1 MQSTRQFKKAARKE
15 PTVSSGISVHTSEP
29 LYVKGQAKTRAN
41 VPEQTTAAS
50 VESVTNNGPA
60 HVEHRHDNHYKQDH
74 SQDNPYSA
82 HYQPNAQHHNHEHGH
97 HQEHAHIP
105 QQHYA
110 YHDHSKHHD
119 HAHHDHVHHD
129 HSHHDHAHHDHAHHD
144 HVHHDHSHHD
154 HAHHKHAFSPVYIQP
169 LPPWSY
175 IFSNLL
181 PEQKTLFTWFLIHL
195 GIGFWLYC
203 LGVSRES
210 LSMVGFAYLMI
221 FDALGVLNTFV
232 SSVLRTYPD
241 FTASN
246 TKRPYGTYRYEIVFA
261 LGTTIYLLFATM
273 NNTKESLEHF
283 LLQDQHHGGEAHH
296 KEGSGS
302 VLSFGMFLLMGAAI
316 SATCL
321 SSISLRNHESF
332 VRYLRKRPTTVQGFT
347 YNVINRA
354 RASPLSALSSN
365 IYSLSIALCGAI
377 VLISYILGI
386 VTPLMDKILALSE
399 SVVTFYLGYPTAK
412 ALAKV
417 LLQTTPSSIRNG
429 VENRLREIQRQE
441 SNITS
446 IGRTHFWQTT
456 YGKCVG
462 TIEIYIRP
470 EADEQAILELVYQ
483 KLEGLTNSTADNNQ
497 SELTVCIIKQ

>member
-1 MQSTRQFKKAARKE
+1 MQSTRQFKKVTRKE

-29 LYVKGQAKTRAN
+29 LYVKGQAKTQVN
-41 VPEQTTAAS
+41 VPEQTTTAS
-50 VESVTNNGPA
+50 VESIATNGPA

-74 SQDNPYSA
+74 SENNPYSA
-82 HYQPNAQHHNHEHGH
+82 HYQSNAQQHHHEHGH
-97 HQEHAHIP
+97 HQEHVHIH

-110 YHDHSKHHD
+110 HHDHNKHHD
-119 HAHHDHVHHD
+119 HSHHDHVHD
-129 HSHHDHAHHDHAHHD
+129 HSHHDHAHHN
-144 HVHHDHSHHD
+144 
-154 HAHHKHAFSPVYIQP
+154 HKHVFSPVYIQP

-296 KEGSGS
+296 KEGSGP

-399 SVVTFYLGYPTAK
+399 SAVTFYLGYPTAK

-417 LLQTTPSSIRNG
+417 LLQTTPNSIRNG

-446 IGRTHFWQTT
+446 IGRAHFWQTT

-470 EADEQAILELVYQ
+470 EADEQAVLELVYQ
-483 KLEGLTNSTADNNQ
+483 KLEGLTNSTTDNNQ